1 MTLDIQDIINSA
13 SVPALIKDDFI
24 KNGTFARTR
33 NGDLQACV
41 GGFSIVFPVEVQGNK
56 WAFRCWHHTLDE
68 AQARIKLL
76 SSELSKIQL
85 PYFIDFVYSD
95 QGIVVNGRTYPTT
108 RMKWINGRNIKD
120 YICHYKNDAGRI
132 CRLAKE
138 FYIMTQAL
146 HEQSIA
152 HGDLQHENILVNQY
166 GKIFLIDYDSM
177 FVPALSYFNAVN
189 TTNGKDGYQHPARIN
204 CKYASKKLD
213 YFSEVVILI
222 SILAIAYNPKLV
234 EKYDFEDSDCMLFQ
248 KSDFKDIV
256 HSAIYKD
263 LSSIQGDFNVLLK
276 VLVYYLK
283 KNNIEEL
290 DPLEVTIN
298 KASPNNAIILS
309 EYLGRVENV
318 VQNQREIDEQKRDDD
333 EWQSALRDNSMVS
346 YHIYLKS
353 CPNGKHIA
361 EANTKIANLQEQE
374 KKLKEDADWNA
385 AINSDTI
392 KAFESFKQKYPRSS
406 RVAQCDQHI
415 EAKRIAYQNNQNKK
429 RDNDAWSKAQL
440 EDTKSAYQQYI
451 NNYPNGIHLKEANS
465 QIASIDRLREM
476 RIVTIIV
483 VTTIVLFVAL
493 ILHGTQSSATYEPLP
508 SPPSTSVPASNRNEQ
523 NHIMSTPPSVP
534 RLSSEEVARI
544 EKETDNFIKGME
556 AAKSAG
562 SPIDYNIKNKVNEN
576 LKKLNG
582 NSSKYQ
588 SLKNRYERL

>member
-1 MTLDIQDIINSA
+1 MTLDIQDVINSA

-24 KNGTFARTR
+24 KNGTFTRTC

-41 GGFSIVFPVEVQGNK
+41 GGFSIVFPVEVQGKK

-68 AQARIKLL
+68 AQDRIKLL

-85 PYFIDFVYSD
+85 PYFIDSVYSD

-120 YICHYKNDAGRI
+120 YICHYKNDTGCI
-132 CRLAKE
+132 CRLARE

-152 HGDLQHENILVNQY
+152 HGDLQHENILVDQY

-213 YFSEVVILI
+213 YFSEAVILI

-234 EKYDFEDSDCMLFQ
+234 EKYDFEDSDCMLFK
-248 KSDFKDIV
+248 KSDFKDVV
-256 HSAIYKD
+256 HSAIYQD

-276 VLVYYLK
+276 VLEYYLK

-298 KASPNNAIILS
+298 KVSPDNAIILS
-309 EYLGRVENV
+309 EYLGRVENE
-318 VQNQREIDEQKRDDD
+318 VQNQHELDEQKRDDD

-353 CPNGKHIA
+353 CPHGKHIS
-361 EANTKIANLQEQE
+361 EANAKIAEFQE
-374 KKLKEDADWNA
+374 KEDRLKEDSDWNE
-385 AINSDTI
+385 AINKGTI
-392 KAFESFKQKYPRSS
+392 IAFKSFKKKYPRSS

-415 EAKRIAYQNNQNKK
+415 EAIRIAYQKKRQEK
-429 RDNDAWSKAQL
+429 RDNDAWSEARH
-440 EDTKSAYQQYI
+440 ENTKYAYQQYI
-451 NNYPNGIHLKEANS
+451 YNYPNGSHLKEANS
-465 QIASIDRLREM
+465 RIEFIDRHRIIS
-476 RIVTIIV
+476 RIVAITIQTVRKFTRSCLSFLKTV
-483 VTTIVLFVAL
+483 VEFIYLFLLKTDRKFTRFYFSFLKTVRKFTRHF
-493 ILHGTQSSATYEPLP
+493 I
-508 SPPSTSVPASNRNEQ
+508 
-523 NHIMSTPPSVP
+523 
-534 RLSSEEVARI
+534 RL
-544 EKETDNFIKGME
+544 
-556 AAKSAG
+556 
-562 SPIDYNIKNKVNEN
+562 
-576 LKKLNG
+576 
-582 NSSKYQ
+582 
-588 SLKNRYERL
+588 